1 MYFLKYIMKVI
12 LLIIFNDN
20 NLIVSVDNILIKSIY

>member
-1 MYFLKYIMKVI
+1 MHFLKYIMKVI